1 MTPTL
6 LGRWQTR
13 LFLFATIGVLIT
25 LPFFLGAV
33 SPNPEAE
40 IYPIFFQIL
49 GYVALFGFF
58 WDILYTYLQKMRWD
72 RDWSAILQLLAGVWE
87 ALFILTLIKTVGLPG
102 VEEIPLPWF
111 FLHYSLVWLGIF
123 TASQTLMR
131 VLFPRWRFQGGQ
143 LFS

>member
-25 LPFFLGAV
+25 FPFYLV
-33 SPNPEAE
+33 TMNS
-40 IYPIFFQIL
+40 IFFWIL
-49 GYVALFGFF
+49 GYIALFGFF
-58 WDILYTYLQKMRWD
+58 WDIVYTYLQKMRWD
-72 RDWSAILQLLAGVWE
+72 RDWSAILQLFAGIWE
-87 ALFILTLIKTVGLPG
+87 AIFIISLIKTVGLPG
-102 VEEIPLPWF
+102 VEEFSLSYF
-111 FLHYSLVWLGIF
+111 LLHYSLVWLGIF

-143 LFS
+143 LF